1 VASGQQLLA
10 LGMSRYTISRRR
22 ADGTFVPM
30 VPAVVRLASAPVTFE
45 AMAVALLLHCGTRS
59 FVSGVSAAALHG
71 LRGMSRGHVEV
82 TIRFRSRISRPP
94 WATFVGSS
102 WAIRDRDV
110 ETRTDGIT
118 VATPL
123 RTLFDL
129 AATFN
134 EHRFERAAEDA
145 WHLGLVTPTQADE
158 YLADI
163 RRSGRSGV
171 ARFERWLEKTA
182 ARSRPSQS
190 GLELD
195 LVDLVRRLGLP
206 EPNRQHPLVLR
217 NGDTIHL
224 DLAWPAVQLALEPG
238 HSWWHGGDVRQRA
251 DQARD
256 RACDEVGWRV
266 IRYDEHELRDRH
278 ALGSQ
283 LRRIYNERLR
293 STRME

>member
-1 VASGQQLLA
+1 MASGQQLLD

-22 ADGTFVPM
+22 TDGTFVPM
-30 VPAVVRLASAPVTFE
+30 VPGVVRLASAPVTFE
-45 AMAVALLLHCGTRS
+45 AMAVALLLHCGDRS
-59 FVSGVSAAALHG
+59 FVSGVSAAAFHG
-71 LRGMSRGHVEV
+71 MRGMSRRHIEV
-82 TIRFRSRISRPP
+82 TIRFRSRIRCPP

-102 WAIRDRDV
+102 WVVTDRDV
-110 ETRTDGIT
+110 ETRADGLT

-134 EHRFERAAEDA
+134 EHRFERAADDA

-182 ARSRPSQS
+182 ARTRPSQS

-206 EPNRQHPLVLR
+206 EPERQHPLTLR
-217 NGDTIHL
+217 DRGTIHL
-224 DLAWPAVQLALEPG
+224 DLAWPDVRLALEPG
-238 HSWWHGGDVRQRA
+238 HSWWHGGDLRQRA

-266 IRYDEHELRDRH
+266 IRYDEHDLRAPH
-278 ALGSQ
+278 ALGAQ
-283 LRRIYNERLR
+283 LVQIYQERAR
-293 STRME
+293 STRSA